1 MPAPRRRSL
10 ADRKRRWH
18 YLIAN
23 SQEILAEMP
32 YLEEDL
38 QTLKAVDKE
47 ISSLLAQQAQY
58 LAKSREITTKLR
70 KLSKTGD
77 HVRGKIGSSL
87 RGRHG
92 YDGTELIK
100 FGFKPRRTRRDLE
113 GAELTVGARPA
124 AEESTEGKR
133 EIS

>member
-18 YLIAN
+18 FLIAN

-32 YLEEDL
+32 YLEADL
-38 QTLKAVDKE
+38 QALKTVDKE
-47 ISSLLAQQAQY
+47 ITSLIAQQAQY
-58 LAKSREITTKLR
+58 LAKCREITSKIR
-70 KLSKTGD
+70 KLSKAGD

-92 YDGTELIK
+92 YAGTELIK
-100 FGFKPRRTRRDLE
+100 FGFKPRRNRRDLE
-113 GAELTVGARPA
+113 DVELTVGASPA
-124 AEESTEGKR
+124 AEEPSEEKGNA
-133 EIS
+133 S